1 MIETKVVIIGGGP
14 AGLAAA
20 IQLQRYGIPSILLEK
35 ERLGGLLW
43 SANLVENYPGFPAG
57 VHGPKL
63 AQLIERQARRI
74 GVPIV
79 RECVL
84 RVAILGDEITALVK
98 TEGQFALRT
107 PVSFGG
113 NFLRVANPG
122 SEMITNQSALR
133 TPVGFGGDLPEADN
147 DTAGGTDVAAPRKPD
162 AQEQSTLRSAT
173 ISDGNLPEAD
183 NDTAGGTDVAAP
195 RKPDAQEQSTLRSA
209 TISDGNLPEEGY
221 GAAGGMIAATP
232 DKPSQKSQ
240 FIVQTNEH
248 EYRAAYVLVAS
259 GTKPRPLPFPIPP
272 ECAPNVHS
280 DVGPLLRESGKQIV
294 IVGAGDA
301 AFDYALNLTKNRNCV
316 TILNRGRNVKCLG
329 LLWERARANP
339 AIVYRAEC
347 PVSGVEAGETAGR
360 LRIRC
365 EAGESL
371 EADALLFA
379 IGRVPQVDFLSTELF
394 TRVHPGLYFVGDV
407 KNGLYRQAA
416 IAAGDGLGAAMAI
429 YFSLEA

>member
-133 TPVGFGGDLPEADN
+133 TPVGFGGD
-147 DTAGGTDVAAPRKPD
+147 
-162 AQEQSTLRSAT
+162 
-173 ISDGNLPEAD
+173 LPEAD